1 MAITASQVK
10 ELRDKTNAGMM
21 ECKGALKETNGDI
34 DAAIKFLRERGSIK
48 AAKKADREAKEGL
61 VTAQLSTDGKSGILL
76 EMNCETDF
84 VAKNDNFG
92 AFLTSVAAAV
102 AASDAQDLAS
112 ALQVTLGDLTVEEA
126 TKAKVI
132 ELGENLQIS
141 RFARYDVSGAGAI
154 ASYIHMGGKVGVLLE
169 VGCEKEET
177 PSQEGYKDLV
187 KDITLHIAAAAPAG
201 LNREDI
207 PAELV
212 QAEKDLFRKQMEGS
226 GKPADILEKIIEGKL
241 GKFYSEQCLV
251 DQGFV
256 KDPDTTI
263 SALVA
268 AKGKELG
275 DTLTITRF
283 TRFAVGN

>member
-10 ELRDKTNAGMM
+10 ELRDRTNAGMM
-21 ECKGALKETNGDI
+21 ECKGALKETDGDI

-61 VTAQLSTDGKSGILL
+61 ITAQLSTDGKSGILL
-76 EMNCETDF
+76 ELNCETDF

-92 AFLTSVAAAV
+92 AFLTQVATAV
-102 AASDAQDLAS
+102 AASDAKDLDA
-112 ALQVTLGDLTVEEA
+112 ALSVSLGEMSVADA

-132 ELGENLQIS
+132 ELGENLQFS
-141 RFARYDVSGAGAI
+141 RFDRFDVSGAGAI

-169 VGCEKEET
+169 VGCEKEDT
-177 PSQEGYKDLV
+177 PSQEGFKDLV

-201 LNREDI
+201 LNRSDI
-207 PAELV
+207 PEELV
-212 QAEKDLFRKQMEGS
+212 QAEKDLFLKQMEGS
-226 GKPADILEKIIEGKL
+226 GKPPEILEKIVEGKL
-241 GKFYSEQCLV
+241 GKFYSEKCLV

-256 KDPDTTI
+256 KDPDTSI
-263 SALVA
+263 SGLVE

-275 DTLTITRF
+275 DTLTINRF
-283 TRFAVGN
+283 TRFAVGS